1 MVKVWWLKLMIK
13 IKINGKDIEVKP
25 KTSIIEVAD
34 QVGIDIPRF
43 CYHKKLSVAA
53 NCRMCL
59 VEVKNF
65 AKPLPACATQVME
78 GMEIF
83 TKSKFTKDT
92 QKSVMEFLLINH
104 PLDCPICDQGGEC
117 DLQDTAVA
125 YGASKTRYTEEK
137 RVVFDKNIGP
147 LISTDLTRCIQC
159 TRCVRFLKEV
169 GGMAELGL
177 VGRGEHAEIS
187 AYVDKSVESE
197 LSGNII
203 DLCPVGAL
211 TSKPFRYSA
220 RSWELV
226 RRNTVSCHDSLGS
239 NIEVHVKD
247 NIIKRVIPKE
257 NESIN
262 ECWISDRDRFSYQ
275 GLYHKDR
282 INNPLKKVKNQ
293 WKEIDWE
300 EAYELIKNKIN
311 TINTKKPN
319 QLGILCSPQTTIE
332 EGFLLKKI
340 SKQLNTTHIDHRLL
354 EKSFSKNN
362 NWLGCKIEEIES
374 HDSILVVG
382 SNLKNDQP
390 LLAHRFR
397 RFAMKNNSFSIITS
411 YDDFN
416 STPCLGKIIVN
427 PSTYLNYL
435 LEILKEVQSVT
446 KYKINSESIK
456 NALKQIKVSKETKK
470 ISESLTRDKSKN
482 AIFIGHQVLAQIEG
496 DNIKIIA
503 MHIAKAI
510 GATFGVIP
518 GYANSVGL
526 SELNLSLDEVN
537 TDEVINQK
545 KESFIMINFDP
556 YFDYHSPK
564 KITKALKSAKFNI
577 AISPFVSDSLKEFD
591 IVLPMTPPTETS
603 GTYMNMEKRLQSFA
617 AVTPPHGKSRPGW
630 KILRVLANFLE
641 LEDFSYDSSDEIKV
655 EAIEEINKNYS
666 HNIKDFENS
675 KKNKIPQ
682 GLELISPIRAI
693 DSDMIVRRASALHQN
708 ENIDQAFAYI
718 NPKTMLKE
726 NLIDDQKIKVSSEE
740 AEITIKIKSDEK
752 VSLNSIL
759 IFGKQLAT
767 ASLGMNHKLKI
778 KRSS

>member
-1 MVKVWWLKLMIK
+1 MIK
-13 IKINGKDIEVKP
+13 IKIDGKTLEVKP

-34 QVGIDIPRF
+34 KVGIDIPRF

-78 GMEIF
+78 GMEIS

-177 VGRGEHAEIS
+177 IGRGEHAEIS

-220 RSWELV
+220 RSWELS
-226 RRNTVSCHDSLGS
+226 RRSTIACHDSLGS

-247 NIIKRVIPKE
+247 DVVKRVIPKE

-262 ECWISDRDRFSYQ
+262 ECWISDRDRFSYE
-275 GLYHKDR
+275 GLSHKDR
-282 INNPLKKVKNQ
+282 INLPLKREKNQ

-300 EAYELIKNKIN
+300 EAYELIEKNITDIDIKKSNKI
-311 TINTKKPN
+311 
-319 QLGILCSPQTTIE
+319 GIICSPQSTLE

-340 SKQLNTTHIDHRLL
+340 AKELNTSHIDYRLL
-354 EKSFSKNN
+354 EKSFSENN
-362 NWLGCKIEEIES
+362 NWLGCKIDEIES
-374 HDSILVVG
+374 HDAILVVG
-382 SNLKNDQP
+382 SNLKHDQP

-397 RFAMKNNSFSIITS
+397 RYANKKNNFSIITS
-411 YDDFN
+411 YDDFY
-416 STPCLGKIIVN
+416 STRCLEKVIVN
-427 PSTYLNYL
+427 PSAYINYL
-435 LEILKEVQSVT
+435 LMILKQVQLST
-446 KYKINSESIK
+446 KYKINSEVIR
-456 NALKQIKVSKETKK
+456 NLLKAVKPSNEAKRIAK
-470 ISESLTRDKSKN
+470 SLLSNKSR
-482 AIFIGHQVLAQIEG
+482 AIFLGNQILHLDDG
-496 DNIKIIA
+496 DNIKLVA
-503 MHIAKAI
+503 MHIAQAV
-510 GATFGVIP
+510 GATFGSIS

-526 SELNLSLDEVN
+526 NELNLNIDNISADKILSQN
-537 TDEVINQK
+537 
-545 KESFIMINFDP
+545 KEAYIMMNFDP
-556 YFDYHSPK
+556 LYDYHSPK
-564 KITKALKSAKFNI
+564 KINAALKKAKFNL
-577 AISPFVSDSLKEFD
+577 AISPYMSDSFKEFD
-591 IVLPMTPPTETS
+591 IVLPMTPFTETS
-603 GTYMNMEKRLQSFA
+603 GTFINMEKTIQSFS
-617 AVTPPHGKSRPGW
+617 AVTPPAGQSRPGW
-630 KILRVLANFLE
+630 KILRVLANFLQ
-641 LEDFSYDSSDEIKV
+641 LEGFSYDSSEEVKADAMTEI
-655 EAIEEINKNYS
+655 
-666 HNIKDFENS
+666 D
-675 KKNKIPQ
+675 KKNEFSLIDFKPSNIER
-682 GLELISPIRAI
+682 GLEVLNVVRAN
-693 DSDMIVRRASALHQN
+693 DSDMIVRRAASLHQN
-708 ENIDQAFAYI
+708 KNKDQSCCLI
-718 NPKTMLKE
+718 NPTTMLE
-726 NLIDDQKIKVSSEE
+726 EGLIDGQKIKISSSE
-740 AEITIKIKSDEK
+740 AEILINAKADDNVCLNAVVIYGKQDETFILGMHNKVKIKK
-752 VSLNSIL
+752 
-759 IFGKQLAT
+759 A
-767 ASLGMNHKLKI
+767 
-778 KRSS
+778 

>member
-1 MVKVWWLKLMIK
+1 MIK
-13 IKINGKDIEVKP
+13 IKIDGKALEVKP

-34 QVGIDIPRF
+34 KVGIDIPRF

-78 GMEIF
+78 GMEIS

-177 VGRGEHAEIS
+177 IGRGEHAEIS

-220 RSWELV
+220 RSWELS
-226 RRNTVSCHDSLGS
+226 RRSTIACHDSLGS

-247 NIIKRVIPKE
+247 DVVKRVIPKE

-262 ECWISDRDRFSYQ
+262 ECWISDRDRFSYE
-275 GLYHKDR
+275 GLNHKDR
-282 INNPLKKVKNQ
+282 INLPLRREKNK

-300 EAYELIKNKIN
+300 DAYELIEKNITDIDIKKSNKI
-311 TINTKKPN
+311 
-319 QLGILCSPQTTIE
+319 GIICSPQSTLE

-340 SKQLNTTHIDHRLL
+340 AKELNTSHIDYRLL
-354 EKSFSKNN
+354 EKSFSENN
-362 NWLGCKIEEIES
+362 NWLGCKIDEIES
-374 HDSILVVG
+374 HDAILVVG
-382 SNLKNDQP
+382 SNLKHDQP

-397 RFAMKNNSFSIITS
+397 RYANKKNNFSIITS
-411 YDDFN
+411 YDDFY
-416 STPCLGKIIVN
+416 STRCLEKVIVN
-427 PSTYLNYL
+427 PSAYINYL
-435 LEILKEVQSVT
+435 LMILKQVQLST
-446 KYKINSESIK
+446 KYKINSEVIR
-456 NALKQIKVSKETKK
+456 NLLKAVKPSNEAKRIAK
-470 ISESLTRDKSKN
+470 SLLSNKSR
-482 AIFIGHQVLAQIEG
+482 AIFLGNQILHLDDG
-496 DNIKIIA
+496 DNIKLVA
-503 MHIAKAI
+503 MHIAQAV
-510 GATFGVIP
+510 GATFGLIP

-526 SELNLSLDEVN
+526 NELNLN
-537 TDEVINQK
+537 TDNISADKILSQS
-545 KESFIMINFDP
+545 KEAYIMMNFDP
-556 YFDYHSPK
+556 LYDYHSPK
-564 KITKALKSAKFNI
+564 KINSALKKAKFNL
-577 AISPFVSDSLKEFD
+577 AISPYISDSFKEFD
-591 IVLPMTPPTETS
+591 VVLPMTPFTETS
-603 GTYMNMEKRLQSFA
+603 GTFINMEKTIQSFS
-617 AVTPPHGKSRPGW
+617 AVTPPVGQSRPGW
-630 KILRVLANFLE
+630 KILRVLANFLQ
-641 LEDFSYDSSDEIKV
+641 LEGFSYDSSEEVKTD
-655 EAIEEINKNYS
+655 AMIEM
-666 HNIKDFENS
+666 D
-675 KKNKIPQ
+675 KKNEFSLTDFKPSNIER
-682 GLELISPIRAI
+682 GLEVLNVVRAN
-693 DSDMIVRRASALHQN
+693 DSDMIVRRAASLHQN
-708 ENIDQAFAYI
+708 KNKDQSCCLI
-718 NPKTMLKE
+718 NPTTMLE
-726 NLIDDQKIKVSSEE
+726 EGLIDGQKIKISSSE
-740 AEITIKIKSDEK
+740 AEILINAKADDNVCLNAVVIYGKQDETFILGMHNKVKIKK
-752 VSLNSIL
+752 
-759 IFGKQLAT
+759 A
-767 ASLGMNHKLKI
+767 
-778 KRSS
+778 

>member
-1 MVKVWWLKLMIK
+1 MIK
-13 IKINGKDIEVKP
+13 IKIDGKTLEVKP

-34 QVGIDIPRF
+34 KVGIDIPRF

-78 GMEIF
+78 GMEIS

-177 VGRGEHAEIS
+177 IGRGEHAEIS

-220 RSWELV
+220 RSWELS
-226 RRNTVSCHDSLGS
+226 RRSTIACHDSLGS

-247 NIIKRVIPKE
+247 DVVKRVIPKE

-262 ECWISDRDRFSYQ
+262 ECWISDRDRFSYE
-275 GLYHKDR
+275 GLSHKDR
-282 INNPLKKVKNQ
+282 INLPLKREKNQ

-300 EAYELIKNKIN
+300 EAYELIEKNITDIDIKKSNKI
-311 TINTKKPN
+311 
-319 QLGILCSPQTTIE
+319 GIICSPQSTLE

-340 SKQLNTTHIDHRLL
+340 AKELNTSHIDYRLL
-354 EKSFSKNN
+354 EKSFSENN
-362 NWLGCKIEEIES
+362 NWLGCKIHEIES
-374 HDSILVVG
+374 HDAILVVG
-382 SNLKNDQP
+382 SNLKHDQP

-397 RFAMKNNSFSIITS
+397 RYANKKNNFSIITS
-411 YDDFN
+411 YDDFY
-416 STPCLGKIIVN
+416 STRCLEKVIVN
-427 PSTYLNYL
+427 PSAYINYL
-435 LEILKEVQSVT
+435 LMILKQVQLST
-446 KYKINSESIK
+446 KYKVNSEAIR
-456 NALKQIKVSKETKK
+456 NLLKAVKPSTEAKRIAK
-470 ISESLTRDKSKN
+470 SLLSNNSR
-482 AIFIGHQVLAQIEG
+482 AIFLGNQILHLDDG
-496 DNIKIIA
+496 DNIKLVA
-503 MHIAKAI
+503 MHIAQAL
-510 GATFGVIP
+510 GATFGLIP

-526 SELNLSLDEVN
+526 NELNLN
-537 TDEVINQK
+537 TDNISADKILSQK
-545 KESFIMINFDP
+545 KEAYIMMNFDP
-556 YFDYHSPK
+556 LYDYHSPK
-564 KITKALKSAKFNI
+564 KINAALKKSKFNL
-577 AISPFVSDSLKEFD
+577 AISPYISDSFREFD
-591 IVLPMTPPTETS
+591 IVLPMTPFTETS
-603 GTYMNMEKRLQSFA
+603 GTFINMEKTIQSFS
-617 AVTPPHGKSRPGW
+617 AVTPPAGQSRPGW
-630 KILRVLANFLE
+630 KILRVLANFLQ
-641 LEDFSYDSSDEIKV
+641 LEGFSYDSSEEVKAD
-655 EAIEEINKNYS
+655 AMIEM
-666 HNIKDFENS
+666 D
-675 KKNKIPQ
+675 KKNEFSLIDFKPSNIER
-682 GLELISPIRAI
+682 GLEVLNVVRAN
-693 DSDMIVRRASALHQN
+693 DSDMIVRRATSLHQN
-708 ENIDQAFAYI
+708 KNKDQSCCLI
-718 NPKTMLKE
+718 NPTTMLE
-726 NLIDDQKIKVSSEE
+726 EGLIDGQKIKISSSES
-740 AEITIKIKSDEK
+740 EILINAKADDNVCLNAVVIYGKQDETFILGMHNKVKIKK
-752 VSLNSIL
+752 
-759 IFGKQLAT
+759 A
-767 ASLGMNHKLKI
+767 
-778 KRSS
+778 

>member
-1 MVKVWWLKLMIK
+1 MIK
-13 IKINGKDIEVKP
+13 IKIDGKTLEVKP

-34 QVGIDIPRF
+34 KVGIDIPRF

-78 GMEIF
+78 GMEIS

-177 VGRGEHAEIS
+177 IGRGEHAEIS

-220 RSWELV
+220 RSWELS
-226 RRNTVSCHDSLGS
+226 RRSTIACHDSLGS

-247 NIIKRVIPKE
+247 DVVKRVIPKE

-262 ECWISDRDRFSYQ
+262 ECWISDRDRFSYE
-275 GLYHKDR
+275 GLSHKDR
-282 INNPLKKVKNQ
+282 INLPLKREKNQ

-300 EAYELIKNKIN
+300 EAYELIEKNITDIDIKKSNKI
-311 TINTKKPN
+311 
-319 QLGILCSPQTTIE
+319 GIICSPQSTLE

-340 SKQLNTTHIDHRLL
+340 AKELNTSHIDYRLL
-354 EKSFSKNN
+354 EKSFSENN
-362 NWLGCKIEEIES
+362 NWLGCKIDEIES
-374 HDSILVVG
+374 HDAILVVG
-382 SNLKNDQP
+382 SNLKHDQP

-397 RFAMKNNSFSIITS
+397 RYANKKNNFSIITS
-411 YDDFN
+411 YDDFY
-416 STPCLGKIIVN
+416 STRCLEKVIVN
-427 PSTYLNYL
+427 PSAYINYL
-435 LEILKEVQSVT
+435 LMILKQVQLST
-446 KYKINSESIK
+446 KYKINSEVIK
-456 NALKQIKVSKETKK
+456 NLLKAAKPSNEAKRIAK
-470 ISESLTRDKSKN
+470 SLLSNKSK
-482 AIFIGHQVLAQIEG
+482 AIFLGHQILHLDDG
-496 DNIKIIA
+496 DNIKLVA
-503 MHIAKAI
+503 MHIAQAV
-510 GATFGVIP
+510 GATFGLIP

-526 SELNLSLDEVN
+526 NELNLN
-537 TDEVINQK
+537 TDNISADKILSQK
-545 KESFIMINFDP
+545 KEAYIMMNFDP
-556 YFDYHSPK
+556 LYDYHSPK
-564 KITKALKSAKFNI
+564 KINAALKKAKFNL
-577 AISPFVSDSLKEFD
+577 AISPYISDSFREFD
-591 IVLPMTPPTETS
+591 IVLPMTPFTETS
-603 GTYMNMEKRLQSFA
+603 GTFINMEKTIQSFS
-617 AVTPPHGKSRPGW
+617 AVTPPAGQSRPGW
-630 KILRVLANFLE
+630 KILRVLANFLQ
-641 LEDFSYDSSDEIKV
+641 LEGFSYDSSEEVKTD
-655 EAIEEINKNYS
+655 AMIEMDKKNEFS
-666 HNIKDFENS
+666 LKDFKPSNIER
-675 KKNKIPQ
+675 
-682 GLELISPIRAI
+682 GLEVLNVVRAN
-693 DSDMIVRRASALHQN
+693 DSDMIVRRAASLHQN
-708 ENIDQAFAYI
+708 KNKDQSCCLI
-718 NPKTMLKE
+718 NPTTMLE
-726 NLIDDQKIKVSSEE
+726 EGLIDGQKIKISSSE
-740 AEITIKIKSDEK
+740 AEILINVKADDNVCLNAVVIYGKQDETFILGMHNKVKIKK
-752 VSLNSIL
+752 
-759 IFGKQLAT
+759 A
-767 ASLGMNHKLKI
+767 
-778 KRSS
+778 

>member
-1 MVKVWWLKLMIK
+1 MIK
-13 IKINGKDIEVKP
+13 IKIDGKALEVKP

-34 QVGIDIPRF
+34 KVGIDIPRF

-78 GMEIF
+78 GMEIS

-177 VGRGEHAEIS
+177 IGRGEHAEIS

-220 RSWELV
+220 RSWELS
-226 RRNTVSCHDSLGS
+226 RRSTIACHDSLGS
-239 NIEVHVKD
+239 NIEAHVKD
-247 NIIKRVIPKE
+247 NIVKRVIPKE

-275 GLYHKDR
+275 GLNHKDR
-282 INNPLKKVKNQ
+282 INLPLKREKNQ

-300 EAYELIKNKIN
+300 EAYELIEKNITDIDIKKSNKI
-311 TINTKKPN
+311 
-319 QLGILCSPQTTIE
+319 GIICSPQSTLE

-340 SKQLNTTHIDHRLL
+340 AKELNTSHIDYRLL
-354 EKSFSKNN
+354 EQSFSENN
-362 NWLGCKIEEIES
+362 NWLGCKIDEIES
-374 HDSILVVG
+374 HDAILVVG
-382 SNLKNDQP
+382 SNLKHDQP

-397 RFAMKNNSFSIITS
+397 RYANKKNNFSTITS
-411 YDDFN
+411 YDDFY
-416 STPCLGKIIVN
+416 STRCLEKVIVN
-427 PSTYLNYL
+427 PSAYINYL
-435 LEILKEVQSVT
+435 LMILKQVQLST
-446 KYKINSESIK
+446 KYKINSEVIK
-456 NALKQIKVSKETKK
+456 NLLKAAKPSNEAKRIAK
-470 ISESLTRDKSKN
+470 SLLSNKSK
-482 AIFIGHQVLAQIEG
+482 AIFLGHQILHLDDG
-496 DNIKIIA
+496 DNIKLVA
-503 MHIAKAI
+503 MHIAQAV
-510 GATFGVIP
+510 GATFGLIP

-526 SELNLSLDEVN
+526 NELNLN
-537 TDEVINQK
+537 TDNISADKILSQS
-545 KESFIMINFDP
+545 KEAYIIMNFDP
-556 YFDYHSPK
+556 LYDYHSPK
-564 KITKALKSAKFNI
+564 KINSALKKAKFNL
-577 AISPFVSDSLKEFD
+577 AISPYISDSFKEFD
-591 IVLPMTPPTETS
+591 VVLPMTPFTETS
-603 GTYMNMEKRLQSFA
+603 GTFINMEKTIQSFS
-617 AVTPPHGKSRPGW
+617 AVTPPVGQSRPGW
-630 KILRVLANFLE
+630 KILRVLANFLQ
-641 LEDFSYDSSDEIKV
+641 LEGFSYDSSEEVKTD
-655 EAIEEINKNYS
+655 AMIEMDKKNEF
-666 HNIKDFENS
+666 NLKDFKPSNIERGIEVLNVV
-675 KKNKIPQ
+675 
-682 GLELISPIRAI
+682 RAN
-693 DSDMIVRRASALHQN
+693 DSDMIVRRATSLHQN
-708 ENIDQAFAYI
+708 KNKDQSCCLI
-718 NPKTMLKE
+718 NPTTMLE
-726 NLIDDQKIKVSSEE
+726 EGLIEGQKIKISSSE
-740 AEITIKIKSDEK
+740 AEILINVKADDNVCLNAVVIYGKQDETFILGMHNKVKIKK
-752 VSLNSIL
+752 
-759 IFGKQLAT
+759 A
-767 ASLGMNHKLKI
+767 
-778 KRSS
+778 

>member
-1 MVKVWWLKLMIK
+1 MIK
-13 IKINGKDIEVKP
+13 IKIDGKALEVKP

-34 QVGIDIPRF
+34 KVGIDIPRF

-78 GMEIF
+78 GMEIS

-177 VGRGEHAEIS
+177 IGRGEHAEIS

-220 RSWELV
+220 RSWELS
-226 RRNTVSCHDSLGS
+226 RRSTIACHDSLGS

-247 NIIKRVIPKE
+247 DVVKRVIPKE

-275 GLYHKDR
+275 GLNHKDR
-282 INNPLKKVKNQ
+282 INLPLKREKNQ

-300 EAYELIKNKIN
+300 EAYELIEKNITDIDIKKSNKI
-311 TINTKKPN
+311 
-319 QLGILCSPQTTIE
+319 GIICSPQSTLE

-340 SKQLNTTHIDHRLL
+340 AKELNTSHIDYRLL
-354 EKSFSKNN
+354 EQSFSENN
-362 NWLGCKIEEIES
+362 NWLGCKIDEIES
-374 HDSILVVG
+374 HDAILVVG
-382 SNLKNDQP
+382 SNLKHDQP

-397 RFAMKNNSFSIITS
+397 RYANKKNNFSIITS
-411 YDDFN
+411 YDDFY
-416 STPCLGKIIVN
+416 STRCLEKVIVN
-427 PSTYLNYL
+427 PSAYINYL
-435 LEILKEVQSVT
+435 LMILKQVQLST
-446 KYKINSESIK
+446 KYKINSEVIK
-456 NALKQIKVSKETKK
+456 NLLKAAKPSNEAKRIAK
-470 ISESLTRDKSKN
+470 SLLSNKSK
-482 AIFIGHQVLAQIEG
+482 AIFLGHQILHLDDG
-496 DNIKIIA
+496 DNIKLVA
-503 MHIAKAI
+503 MHIAQAV
-510 GATFGVIP
+510 GATFGLIP

-526 SELNLSLDEVN
+526 NELNLN
-537 TDEVINQK
+537 TDNISADKILSQK
-545 KESFIMINFDP
+545 KEAYIMMNFDP
-556 YFDYHSPK
+556 LYDYHSPK
-564 KITKALKSAKFNI
+564 KINAALKKAKFNL
-577 AISPFVSDSLKEFD
+577 AISPYISDSFREFD
-591 IVLPMTPPTETS
+591 IVLPMTPFTETS
-603 GTYMNMEKRLQSFA
+603 GTFINMEKTIQSFS
-617 AVTPPHGKSRPGW
+617 AVTPPAGQSRPGW
-630 KILRVLANFLE
+630 KILRVLANFLQ
-641 LEDFSYDSSDEIKV
+641 LEGFSYDSSEEVKTD
-655 EAIEEINKNYS
+655 AMIEM
-666 HNIKDFENS
+666 D
-675 KKNKIPQ
+675 KKNEFSLNDFKPSNIER
-682 GLELISPIRAI
+682 GIEVLNVVRAN
-693 DSDMIVRRASALHQN
+693 DSDMIVRRATSLHQN
-708 ENIDQAFAYI
+708 KNKDQSCCLI
-718 NPKTMLKE
+718 NPTTMLE
-726 NLIDDQKIKVSSEE
+726 EGLIEGQKIKISSSE
-740 AEITIKIKSDEK
+740 AEILINVKADDNVCLNAVVIYGKQDETFILGMHNKVKIKK
-752 VSLNSIL
+752 
-759 IFGKQLAT
+759 A
-767 ASLGMNHKLKI
+767 
-778 KRSS
+778 

>member
-1 MVKVWWLKLMIK
+1 MIK
-13 IKINGKDIEVKP
+13 IKIDGKTLEVKP

-34 QVGIDIPRF
+34 KVGIDIPRF

-78 GMEIF
+78 GMEIS

-177 VGRGEHAEIS
+177 IGRGEHAEIS

-220 RSWELV
+220 RSWELS
-226 RRNTVSCHDSLGS
+226 RRSTIACHDSLGS

-247 NIIKRVIPKE
+247 DVVKRVIPKE

-262 ECWISDRDRFSYQ
+262 ECWISDRDRFSYE
-275 GLYHKDR
+275 GLSHKDR
-282 INNPLKKVKNQ
+282 INLPLKREKNQ

-300 EAYELIKNKIN
+300 EAYELIEKNITDIDIKKSNKI
-311 TINTKKPN
+311 
-319 QLGILCSPQTTIE
+319 GIICSPQSTLE

-340 SKQLNTTHIDHRLL
+340 AKELNTSHIDYRLL
-354 EKSFSKNN
+354 EKSFSENN
-362 NWLGCKIEEIES
+362 NWLGCKIDEIES
-374 HDSILVVG
+374 HDAILVVG
-382 SNLKNDQP
+382 SNLKHDQP

-397 RFAMKNNSFSIITS
+397 RYANKKNNFSIITS
-411 YDDFN
+411 YDDFY
-416 STPCLGKIIVN
+416 STRCLEKVIVN
-427 PSTYLNYL
+427 PSAYINYL
-435 LEILKEVQSVT
+435 LMILKQVQLST
-446 KYKINSESIK
+446 KYKINSEVIK
-456 NALKQIKVSKETKK
+456 NLLKAVKPSNEAKRIAK
-470 ISESLTRDKSKN
+470 SLLSNKSR
-482 AIFIGHQVLAQIEG
+482 AIFLGHQILHLDDG
-496 DNIKIIA
+496 DNIKLVA
-503 MHIAKAI
+503 MHIAQAV
-510 GATFGVIP
+510 GATFGLIP

-526 SELNLSLDEVN
+526 NELNLN
-537 TDEVINQK
+537 TDNISADKILSQS
-545 KESFIMINFDP
+545 KEAYIMMNFDP
-556 YFDYHSPK
+556 LYDYHSPK
-564 KITKALKSAKFNI
+564 KINSALKKAKFNL
-577 AISPFVSDSLKEFD
+577 AISPYISDSFKEFD
-591 IVLPMTPPTETS
+591 VVLPMTPFTETS
-603 GTYMNMEKRLQSFA
+603 GTFINMEKTIQSFS
-617 AVTPPHGKSRPGW
+617 AVTPPAGQSRPGW
-630 KILRVLANFLE
+630 KILRVLANFLQ
-641 LEDFSYDSSDEIKV
+641 LEGFSYDSSEEVKTD
-655 EAIEEINKNYS
+655 AMIEM
-666 HNIKDFENS
+666 D
-675 KKNKIPQ
+675 KKNEFSLTDFKPSNIER
-682 GLELISPIRAI
+682 GLEVLNVVRAN
-693 DSDMIVRRASALHQN
+693 DSDMIVRRAASLHQN
-708 ENIDQAFAYI
+708 KNKDQSCCLI
-718 NPKTMLKE
+718 NPTTMLE
-726 NLIDDQKIKVSSEE
+726 EGLIDGQKIKISSSE
-740 AEITIKIKSDEK
+740 AEILINVKADDNVCLNAVVIYGKQDETFILGMHNKVKIKK
-752 VSLNSIL
+752 
-759 IFGKQLAT
+759 A
-767 ASLGMNHKLKI
+767 
-778 KRSS
+778 

>member
-1 MVKVWWLKLMIK
+1 MIK
-13 IKINGKDIEVKP
+13 IKIDGKALEVKP

-34 QVGIDIPRF
+34 KVGIDIPRF

-78 GMEIF
+78 GMEIS

-177 VGRGEHAEIS
+177 IGRGEHAEIS

-220 RSWELV
+220 RSWELS
-226 RRNTVSCHDSLGS
+226 RRSTIACHDSLGS

-247 NIIKRVIPKE
+247 DVVKRVIPKE

-262 ECWISDRDRFSYQ
+262 ECWISDRDRFSYE
-275 GLYHKDR
+275 GLNHKDR
-282 INNPLKKVKNQ
+282 INLPLKREKNQ

-300 EAYELIKNKIN
+300 EAYELIEKNITDIDIKKSNKI
-311 TINTKKPN
+311 
-319 QLGILCSPQTTIE
+319 GIICSPQSTLE

-340 SKQLNTTHIDHRLL
+340 AKELNTSHIDYRLL
-354 EKSFSKNN
+354 EKSFSENN
-362 NWLGCKIEEIES
+362 NWLGCKIDEIES
-374 HDSILVVG
+374 HDAILVVG
-382 SNLKNDQP
+382 SNLKHDQP

-397 RFAMKNNSFSIITS
+397 RYANKKNNFSIITS
-411 YDDFN
+411 YDDFY
-416 STPCLGKIIVN
+416 STRCLEKVIVN
-427 PSTYLNYL
+427 PSAYINYL
-435 LEILKEVQSVT
+435 LMILKQVQLST
-446 KYKINSESIK
+446 KYKINSEVIK
-456 NALKQIKVSKETKK
+456 NLLKTIKSSNEAKRIAK
-470 ISESLTRDKSKN
+470 SLLLNKN
-482 AIFIGHQVLAQIEG
+482 RAIFLGNQILHLDDG
-496 DNIKIIA
+496 DNIKLVA
-503 MHIAKAI
+503 MHIAQAL
-510 GATFGVIP
+510 GATFGLIP

-526 SELNLSLDEVN
+526 NELNLN
-537 TDEVINQK
+537 THNISADKILSQK
-545 KESFIMINFDP
+545 KEAYIMMNFDP
-556 YFDYHSPK
+556 LYDYHSPK
-564 KITKALKSAKFNI
+564 KINAALKKAKFNL
-577 AISPFVSDSLKEFD
+577 AISPYISDSFKEFD
-591 IVLPMTPPTETS
+591 IVLPMTPFTETS
-603 GTYMNMEKRLQSFA
+603 GTFINMEKTIQSFS
-617 AVTPPHGKSRPGW
+617 AVTPPVGQSRPGW
-630 KILRVLANFLE
+630 KILRVLANFLQ
-641 LEDFSYDSSDEIKV
+641 LEGFSYDSSEEVKTD
-655 EAIEEINKNYS
+655 AMIEM
-666 HNIKDFENS
+666 D
-675 KKNKIPQ
+675 KKNEFSLTDFKPSNIER
-682 GLELISPIRAI
+682 GLEVLNVVRAN
-693 DSDMIVRRASALHQN
+693 DSDMIVRRAASLHRN
-708 ENIDQAFAYI
+708 KNRDQSCCLI
-718 NPKTMLKE
+718 NPTTMIE
-726 NLIDDQKIKVSSEE
+726 EGLIDGQKIKISSSE
-740 AEITIKIKSDEK
+740 AEILINVKADDN
-752 VSLNSIL
+752 VCLNAVVIY
-759 IFGKQLAT
+759 GKQDET
-767 ASLGMNHKLKI
+767 FSLGMHNKVKI
-778 KRSS
+778 KKA

>member
-1 MVKVWWLKLMIK
+1 MIK
-13 IKINGKDIEVKP
+13 IKIDGKTLEVKP

-34 QVGIDIPRF
+34 KVGIDIPRF

-78 GMEIF
+78 GMEIS

-177 VGRGEHAEIS
+177 IGRGEHAEIS

-220 RSWELV
+220 RSWELS
-226 RRNTVSCHDSLGS
+226 RRSTIACHDSLGS

-247 NIIKRVIPKE
+247 DVVKRVIPKE

-262 ECWISDRDRFSYQ
+262 ECWISDRDRFSYE
-275 GLYHKDR
+275 GLSHKDR
-282 INNPLKKVKNQ
+282 INLPLKREKNQ

-300 EAYELIKNKIN
+300 EAYELIEKNITDIDIKKSNKI
-311 TINTKKPN
+311 
-319 QLGILCSPQTTIE
+319 GIICSPQSTLE

-340 SKQLNTTHIDHRLL
+340 AKELNTSHIDYRLL
-354 EKSFSKNN
+354 EKSFSENN
-362 NWLGCKIEEIES
+362 NWLGCKIDEIES
-374 HDSILVVG
+374 HDAILVVG
-382 SNLKNDQP
+382 SNLKHDQP

-397 RFAMKNNSFSIITS
+397 RYANKKNNFSIITS
-411 YDDFN
+411 YDDFY
-416 STPCLGKIIVN
+416 STRCLEKVIVN
-427 PSTYLNYL
+427 PSAYINYL
-435 LEILKEVQSVT
+435 LMILKQVQLST
-446 KYKINSESIK
+446 KYKVNSEVIR
-456 NALKQIKVSKETKK
+456 NLLKAVKPSTEAKRIAK
-470 ISESLTRDKSKN
+470 SLLSNKSR
-482 AIFIGHQVLAQIEG
+482 AIFLGNQILHLDDG
-496 DNIKIIA
+496 DNIKLVA
-503 MHIAKAI
+503 MHIAQAV
-510 GATFGVIP
+510 GATFGLIP

-526 SELNLSLDEVN
+526 NELNLN
-537 TDEVINQK
+537 TDNISADKILSQS
-545 KESFIMINFDP
+545 KEAYIMMNFDP
-556 YFDYHSPK
+556 LYDYHSPK
-564 KITKALKSAKFNI
+564 KINSALKKAKFNL
-577 AISPFVSDSLKEFD
+577 AISPYISDSFKEFD
-591 IVLPMTPPTETS
+591 IVLPMTPFTETS
-603 GTYMNMEKRLQSFA
+603 GTFINMEKTIQSFS
-617 AVTPPHGKSRPGW
+617 AVTPPAGQSRPGW
-630 KILRVLANFLE
+630 KILRVLANFLQ
-641 LEDFSYDSSDEIKV
+641 LEGFSYDSSEEVKTD
-655 EAIEEINKNYS
+655 AMIEMN
-666 HNIKDFENS
+666 
-675 KKNKIPQ
+675 KKNDFSLTDFKPSNIER
-682 GLELISPIRAI
+682 GLEVLNVVRAN
-693 DSDMIVRRASALHQN
+693 DSDMIVRRAASLHQN
-708 ENIDQAFAYI
+708 KNKDQSCCLI
-718 NPKTMLKE
+718 NPTTMLE
-726 NLIDDQKIKVSSEE
+726 EGLIDGQKIKISSSES
-740 AEITIKIKSDEK
+740 EILINAKADDNVCLNAVVIYGKQDETFILGMHNKVKIKK
-752 VSLNSIL
+752 
-759 IFGKQLAT
+759 A
-767 ASLGMNHKLKI
+767 
-778 KRSS
+778 

>member
-1 MVKVWWLKLMIK
+1 MIK
-13 IKINGKDIEVKP
+13 IKIDGKALEVKP

-34 QVGIDIPRF
+34 KVGIDIPRF

-78 GMEIF
+78 GMEIS

-177 VGRGEHAEIS
+177 IGRGEHAEIS

-220 RSWELV
+220 RSWELS
-226 RRNTVSCHDSLGS
+226 RRSTIACHDSLGS
-239 NIEVHVKD
+239 NIEAHVKD
-247 NIIKRVIPKE
+247 NIVKRVIPKE

-275 GLYHKDR
+275 GLNNKDR
-282 INNPLKKVKNQ
+282 INLPLKREKNQ

-300 EAYELIKNKIN
+300 EAYELIEKNITDIDIKKSNKI
-311 TINTKKPN
+311 
-319 QLGILCSPQTTIE
+319 GIICSPQSTLE

-340 SKQLNTTHIDHRLL
+340 AKELNTSHIDYRLL
-354 EKSFSKNN
+354 EKSFSENN
-362 NWLGCKIEEIES
+362 NWLGCKIDEIES
-374 HDSILVVG
+374 HDAILVVG
-382 SNLKNDQP
+382 SNLKHDQP

-397 RFAMKNNSFSIITS
+397 RYANKRNNFSIITS
-411 YDDFN
+411 YDDFY
-416 STPCLGKIIVN
+416 STRCLEKVIVN
-427 PSTYLNYL
+427 PSAYINYL
-435 LEILKEVQSVT
+435 LMILKQVQLST
-446 KYKINSESIK
+446 KYKINSEVIK
-456 NALKQIKVSKETKK
+456 NLLKAAKPSNEAKRIAK
-470 ISESLTRDKSKN
+470 SLLSNKSK
-482 AIFIGHQVLAQIEG
+482 AIFLGHQILHFDDG
-496 DNIKIIA
+496 DNIKLVA
-503 MHIAKAI
+503 MHIAQAV
-510 GATFGVIP
+510 GATFGLIP

-526 SELNLSLDEVN
+526 NELNLN
-537 TDEVINQK
+537 TDNISADKILSQS
-545 KESFIMINFDP
+545 KEAFIMMNFDP
-556 YFDYHSPK
+556 LYDYHSPK
-564 KITKALKSAKFNI
+564 KINSALKKAKFNL
-577 AISPFVSDSLKEFD
+577 AISPYISDSFKEFD
-591 IVLPMTPPTETS
+591 VVLPMTPFTETS
-603 GTYMNMEKRLQSFA
+603 GTFINMEKTIQSFS
-617 AVTPPHGKSRPGW
+617 AVTPPVGQSRPGW
-630 KILRVLANFLE
+630 KILRVLANFLQ
-641 LEDFSYDSSDEIKV
+641 LEGFSYDSSEEVKTD
-655 EAIEEINKNYS
+655 AMIEM
-666 HNIKDFENS
+666 D
-675 KKNKIPQ
+675 KKNEFSLNDFKPSNIER
-682 GLELISPIRAI
+682 GLEVLNVVRAN
-693 DSDMIVRRASALHQN
+693 DSDMIVRRATSLHQN
-708 ENIDQAFAYI
+708 KNKDQSCCLI
-718 NPKTMLKE
+718 NPTTMLE
-726 NLIDDQKIKVSSEE
+726 EGLIEGQKIKISSSE
-740 AEITIKIKSDEK
+740 AEILINVKADDNVCLNAVVIYGKQDETFILGMHNKVKIKK
-752 VSLNSIL
+752 
-759 IFGKQLAT
+759 A
-767 ASLGMNHKLKI
+767 
-778 KRSS
+778 

>member
-1 MVKVWWLKLMIK
+1 MIK
-13 IKINGKDIEVKP
+13 IKIDGKALEVKP

-34 QVGIDIPRF
+34 KVGIDIPRF

-78 GMEIF
+78 GMEIS

-177 VGRGEHAEIS
+177 IGRGEHAEIS

-220 RSWELV
+220 RSWELS
-226 RRNTVSCHDSLGS
+226 RRSTIACHDSLGS
-239 NIEVHVKD
+239 NIEAHVKD
-247 NIIKRVIPKE
+247 NIVKRVIPKE

-275 GLYHKDR
+275 GLNHKDR
-282 INNPLKKVKNQ
+282 INLPLKREKNQ

-300 EAYELIKNKIN
+300 EAYELIEKNITDIDIKKSNKI
-311 TINTKKPN
+311 
-319 QLGILCSPQTTIE
+319 GIICSPQSTLE

-340 SKQLNTTHIDHRLL
+340 AKELNTSHIDYRLL
-354 EKSFSKNN
+354 EQSFSENN
-362 NWLGCKIEEIES
+362 NWLGCKIDEIES
-374 HDSILVVG
+374 HDAILVVG
-382 SNLKNDQP
+382 SNLKHDQP

-397 RFAMKNNSFSIITS
+397 RYANKRNNFSIITS
-411 YDDFN
+411 YDDFY
-416 STPCLGKIIVN
+416 STRCLEKVIVN
-427 PSTYLNYL
+427 PSTYINYL
-435 LEILKEVQSVT
+435 LMILKQVQLST
-446 KYKINSESIK
+446 KYKINSEVIK
-456 NALKQIKVSKETKK
+456 NLLKAAKPSNEAKRIAKSFL
-470 ISESLTRDKSKN
+470 SNKSK
-482 AIFIGHQVLAQIEG
+482 AIFLGHQILHLDDG
-496 DNIKIIA
+496 DNIKLVA
-503 MHIAKAI
+503 MHIAQAV
-510 GATFGVIP
+510 GATFGLIP

-526 SELNLSLDEVN
+526 NELNLN
-537 TDEVINQK
+537 TDNISADKILSQS
-545 KESFIMINFDP
+545 KEAYIIMNFDP
-556 YFDYHSPK
+556 LYDYHSPK
-564 KITKALKSAKFNI
+564 KINSALKKAKFNL
-577 AISPFVSDSLKEFD
+577 AISPYISDSFKEFD
-591 IVLPMTPPTETS
+591 VVLPMTPFTETS
-603 GTYMNMEKRLQSFA
+603 GTFINMEKTIQSFS
-617 AVTPPHGKSRPGW
+617 AVTPPVGQSRPGW
-630 KILRVLANFLE
+630 KILRVLANFLQ
-641 LEDFSYDSSDEIKV
+641 LEGFSYDSSEEVKTD
-655 EAIEEINKNYS
+655 AMIEM
-666 HNIKDFENS
+666 D
-675 KKNKIPQ
+675 KKNEFSLNDFKPSNIER
-682 GLELISPIRAI
+682 GIEVLNVVRAN
-693 DSDMIVRRASALHQN
+693 DSDMIVRRATSLHQN
-708 ENIDQAFAYI
+708 KNKDQSCCLI
-718 NPKTMLKE
+718 NPTTMLE
-726 NLIDDQKIKVSSEE
+726 EGLIEGQKIKISSSE
-740 AEITIKIKSDEK
+740 AEILINVKADDNVCLNAVVIYGKQDETFILGMHNKVKIKK
-752 VSLNSIL
+752 
-759 IFGKQLAT
+759 A
-767 ASLGMNHKLKI
+767 
-778 KRSS
+778 

>member
-1 MVKVWWLKLMIK
+1 MIK
-13 IKINGKDIEVKP
+13 IKIDGKTLEVKP

-34 QVGIDIPRF
+34 KVGIDIPRF

-78 GMEIF
+78 GMEIS

-177 VGRGEHAEIS
+177 IGRGEHAEIS

-220 RSWELV
+220 RSWELS
-226 RRNTVSCHDSLGS
+226 RRSTIACHDSLGS
-239 NIEVHVKD
+239 NIEAHVKD
-247 NIIKRVIPKE
+247 NIVKRVIPKE

-275 GLYHKDR
+275 GLNHKDR
-282 INNPLKKVKNQ
+282 INLPLKREKNQ

-300 EAYELIKNKIN
+300 EAYELIEKNITDIDIKKSNKI
-311 TINTKKPN
+311 
-319 QLGILCSPQTTIE
+319 GIICSPQSTLE

-340 SKQLNTTHIDHRLL
+340 AKELNTSHIDYRLL
-354 EKSFSKNN
+354 EQSFSENN
-362 NWLGCKIEEIES
+362 NWLGCKIDEIES
-374 HDSILVVG
+374 HDAILVVG
-382 SNLKNDQP
+382 SNLKHDQP

-397 RFAMKNNSFSIITS
+397 RYANKRNNFSIITS
-411 YDDFN
+411 YDDFY
-416 STPCLGKIIVN
+416 STRCLEKVIVN
-427 PSTYLNYL
+427 PSAYINYL
-435 LEILKEVQSVT
+435 LMILKQVQLST
-446 KYKINSESIK
+446 KYKINSEVIK
-456 NALKQIKVSKETKK
+456 NLLKTIKSSNEAKRIAK
-470 ISESLTRDKSKN
+470 SLLSNKSK
-482 AIFIGHQVLAQIEG
+482 AIFLGHQILHLDDG
-496 DNIKIIA
+496 DNIKLVA
-503 MHIAKAI
+503 MHIAQAV
-510 GATFGVIP
+510 GATFGLIP

-526 SELNLSLDEVN
+526 NELNLN
-537 TDEVINQK
+537 TDNISADKILSQS
-545 KESFIMINFDP
+545 KEAYIMMNFDP
-556 YFDYHSPK
+556 LYDYHSPK
-564 KITKALKSAKFNI
+564 KINSALKKAKFNL
-577 AISPFVSDSLKEFD
+577 AISPYISDSFKEFD
-591 IVLPMTPPTETS
+591 VVLPMTPFTETS
-603 GTYMNMEKRLQSFA
+603 GTFINMEKTIQSFS
-617 AVTPPHGKSRPGW
+617 AVTPPVGQSRPGW
-630 KILRVLANFLE
+630 KILRVLANFLQ
-641 LEDFSYDSSDEIKV
+641 LEGFSYDSSEEVKAD
-655 EAIEEINKNYS
+655 AMIEMDKKNEFS
-666 HNIKDFENS
+666 LKDFKPSNIER
-675 KKNKIPQ
+675 
-682 GLELISPIRAI
+682 GLEVLNVVRAN
-693 DSDMIVRRASALHQN
+693 DSDMISRRAASLHQN
-708 ENIDQAFAYI
+708 KNKDQSCCLI
-718 NPKTMLKE
+718 NPTTMLE
-726 NLIDDQKIKVSSEE
+726 EGLIEGQKIKISSSE
-740 AEITIKIKSDEK
+740 AEILINVKADDNVCLNAVVIYGKQDETFILGMHNKVKIKK
-752 VSLNSIL
+752 
-759 IFGKQLAT
+759 A
-767 ASLGMNHKLKI
+767 
-778 KRSS
+778 